1 MSISSTSSSTNICM
15 AMTFW
20 SLQLNF
26 LYSDFRRGDWWVW
39 KTQHILEGC
48 SKKNI
53 TKTTD
58 YYTYIFTGFSY
69 LHMLLWQMSA
79 KKNRVS
85 RFLELALPNYPT
97 SYKMLHPWTKSVKKV
112 LRAESKTSV
121 YQSKANLKK
130 SDFKAKSTFAHVNL
144 QKTFSTKLSINVK
157 WSVRRVSPSGGLI
170 SSLLTRCSILHSIYF
185 VLKFMITLTVIL
197 FGNLIQ
203 LL

>member
-1 MSISSTSSSTNICM
+1 
-15 AMTFW
+15 
-20 SLQLNF
+20 
-26 LYSDFRRGDWWVW
+26 
-39 KTQHILEGC
+39 
-48 SKKNI
+48 
-53 TKTTD
+53 
-58 YYTYIFTGFSY
+58 
-69 LHMLLWQMSA
+69 MLLSQMSA

-112 LRAESKTSV
+112 LCTESKTSV

-203 LL
+203 LLQLTSSALHQQKLIKTTKQDNHYANHGFCSKLEQQVQQLLLKHLTVIH

>member
-1 MSISSTSSSTNICM
+1 MHSHDLLISSAKLLVFWPQAWWLMGVKNST
-15 AMTFW
+15 
-20 SLQLNF
+20 
-26 LYSDFRRGDWWVW
+26 YSWRV
-39 KTQHILEGC
+39 QQ
-48 SKKNI
+48 KKNI

-112 LRAESKTSV
+112 FCTESKTSV

-170 SSLLTRCSILHSIYF
+170 SSLLTRCPILHSIYF
-185 VLKFMITLTVIL
+185 VLKFMMCWPEK
-197 FGNLIQ
+197 
-203 LL
+203 